1 MIVLELNDHE
11 VALIIA
17 MRKRF
22 RHGEVVV
29 MMRDGMPQYI
39 KKAWPSEELSKPDLT
54 ELDDRPTVKS

>member
-22 RHGEVVV
+22 RHGEVVI
-29 MMRDGMPQYI
+29 MMRDGSPQYI
-39 KKAWPSEELSKPDLT
+39 KKAWPSEELNKPDLT
-54 ELDDRPTVKS
+54 ELENSPTVKS